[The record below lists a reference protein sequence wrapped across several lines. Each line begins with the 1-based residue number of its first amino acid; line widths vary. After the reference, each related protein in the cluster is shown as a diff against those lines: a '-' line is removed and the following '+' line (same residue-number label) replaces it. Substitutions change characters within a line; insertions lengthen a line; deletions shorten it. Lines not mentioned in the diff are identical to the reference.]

1 MVKRLFKHEI
11 LYYLRTLLP
20 VQAVLLGIALLGR
33 FVQFFETDSTSYKIV
48 FWSSVVMFI
57 ISVIACILMSVAIG
71 VVRFYKNLFT
81 AEGYLTFTLPVTPTQ
96 HILVKV
102 CTAVLFQ
109 IISLAAV
116 LLSVCIITSGD
127 VLSEI
132 IKAAAYLL
140 KFAMENVA
148 GGHIVLYIIEMV
160 ILFIAAFFS
169 QYLLYYFCIS
179 VGQLF
184 RKNRI
189 LAAVGVYFGY
199 YMITQAIGTILTVSG
214 TVLYNILPLEPI
226 AQLMSLHPY
235 ESIHVFIGLMILL
248 SLVICAVFFLIIRFI
263 ISRKLNLE

>member
-1 MVKRLFKHEI
+1 MVRKLFKHEI

-20 VQAVLLGIALLGR
+20 VQAVLLGIAILGR
-33 FVQFFETDSTSYKIV
+33 FVQFFEADSTSYKIV

-57 ISVIACILMSVAIG
+57 ISVIACILMSVVIG
-71 VVRFYKNLFT
+71 VVRFYKNLFSS
-81 AEGYLTFTLPVTPTQ
+81 EGYLTFTLPVTPTQ

-109 IISLAAV
+109 IISLIAV
-116 LLSVCIITSGD
+116 ILSVCVITAGE
-127 VLSEI
+127 VLNEI

-140 KFAMENVA
+140 RFAMENIA
-148 GGHIVLYIIEMV
+148 GGHIIFYIIEIF
-160 ILFIAAFFS
+160 ILFVVAYFS

-199 YMITQAIGTILTVSG
+199 YMFTQAIGTVITVFG
-214 TVLYNILPLEPI
+214 AVFHTFLPLEPV
-226 AQLMSLHPY
+226 AQFMSTHMY
-235 ESIHVFIGLMILL
+235 ESIHMIIGFLIFL
-248 SLVICAVFFLIIRFI
+248 SLVICAVFFFIIRFI
-263 ISRKLNLE
+263 MSRKLNLE